1 MTEQMS
7 AKEYRD
13 AFARERKP
21 SKYRNVRTTVDGITF
36 DSKREAERYGELKT
50 MEAAGVISDLEL
62 QPRFPLTVND
72 ERVGTY
78 VGDFMYHD
86 NEDMRYVVED
96 AKGVRTDV
104 YKLKRKLVKAIY
116 DITIQEV

>member
-1 MTEQMS
+1 MDQRYHRRRLSARYRCQRGVGWRLPHDRICPMTEQMS

-13 AFARERKP
+13 AFAKERKP

-72 ERVGTY
+72 E
-78 VGDFMYHD
+78 
-86 NEDMRYVVED
+86 
-96 AKGVRTDV
+96 
-104 YKLKRKLVKAIY
+104 
-116 DITIQEV
+116 